1 MCIYVNKVDCDTAS
15 SKQEKFDE
23 ISNNMT
29 SWREHPQNGE
39 NLVEMV
45 RMTENGDD

>member
-29 SWREHPQNGE
+29 SWREHPQNG
-39 NLVEMV
+39 VEFGG
-45 RMTENGDD
+45 NGTND